1 MEVVAGRTKVKVE
14 ETESALDE
22 VPESEKTTLIADVSF
37 VSDEESDLSELTGR
51 TVSQHGC
58 PRDLWPARM
67 YSKGRWWMKP
77 IGLTLGQK

>member
-1 MEVVAGRTKVKVE
+1 MEVVTGRMKVKVD

-22 VPESEKTTLIADVSF
+22 VPKSEEATLIADELF

-51 TVSQHGC
+51 TVSWRGR
-58 PRDLWPARM
+58 PRNLGPARM

-77 IGLTLGQK
+77 IGLTSGQR